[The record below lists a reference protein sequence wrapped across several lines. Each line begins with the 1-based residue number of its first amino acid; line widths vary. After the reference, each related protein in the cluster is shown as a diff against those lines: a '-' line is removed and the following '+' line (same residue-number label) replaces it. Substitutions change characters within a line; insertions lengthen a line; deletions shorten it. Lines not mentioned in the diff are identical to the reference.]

1 MRQTIQYDLSDFGK
15 FLNQVA
21 KPEELCESL
30 IDLLFN
36 YSMTMD
42 EERAEIFK
50 NDVGTIYL
58 LYSEFKRIKP
68 IA

>member
-1 MRQTIQYDLSDFGK
+1 MRHTIQYDLSDFDK
-15 FLNQVA
+15 FLSMVIT
-21 KPEELCESL
+21 PEELCESL

-42 EERAEIFK
+42 DERAEIFK

-58 LYSEFKRIKP
+58 LYIEFKKIKP